1 MNTVFHRLRGPVI
14 RTLVLK
20 DWQLFEKQLAAYV
33 GAGLLALA
41 LMGLAKSWS
50 FYLGSLMLIIV
61 MVAASCFAV
70 STALINERKEKTL
83 ALVMSL
89 PVTPFDFYLAK
100 LVGNLITFGVP
111 FTVLTAGAV
120 AVVLWTPL
128 PDGLLTLVLLLAG
141 HLLLA
146 LCVSLAV
153 AMRVESE
160 GWNIFAMVGSSV
172 LINPLLMALG
182 QIPAIASHWSG
193 PEVVWSW
200 QAVAILAGQLGLG
213 LALLVHTGWQHL
225 RKPAF
230 Y

>member
-1 MNTVFHRLRGPVI
+1 MSPTTNRIQLPVI
-14 RTLVLK
+14 RALVWK

-41 LMGLAKSWS
+41 LMGHAKSWS
-50 FYLGSLMLIIV
+50 FYLGSLLLIIV
-61 MVAASCFAV
+61 MVAASCFSV
-70 STALINERKEKTL
+70 STALLHERRDKTL

-89 PVTPFDFYLAK
+89 PVTPLDFYLAK
-100 LVGNLITFGVP
+100 LVGNLVTFGVP
-111 FTVLTAGAV
+111 FVVLTAGAV
-120 AVVLWTPL
+120 AVTLWTPL
-128 PDGLLTLVLLLAG
+128 PDGLVTLVVLVAG
-141 HLLLA
+141 HMLLSFCL
-146 LCVSLAV
+146 SLAV

-172 LINPLLMALG
+172 LINPLLMGLG
-182 QIPAIASHWSG
+182 QVPQIASHWSG

-200 QAVAILAGQLGLG
+200 QALAILAVQLLLSLGL
-213 LALLVHTGWQHL
+213 LAHTGWVHL